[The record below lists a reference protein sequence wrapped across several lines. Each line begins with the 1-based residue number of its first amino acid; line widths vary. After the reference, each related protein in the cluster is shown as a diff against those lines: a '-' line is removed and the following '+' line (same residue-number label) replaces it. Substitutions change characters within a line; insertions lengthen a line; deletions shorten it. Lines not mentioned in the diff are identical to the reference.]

1 MKTKITLAAIT
12 MAIFS
17 SSESMAQTNQ
27 SEKEQKFMP
36 EIHGTIR
43 GKYEYQTEEGEGR
56 FEVRNARI
64 SITGKVVP
72 MVSYKA
78 EIDLSDEGKIK
89 MLDAYTRITPVD
101 RLNFT
106 IGQFRVPFTIDAH
119 RSPHQQYFANR
130 SFIAKQVGNVR
141 DVGATLGYKF
151 QGECPFVLEA
161 GLFNGSGLTD
171 QKDYWTKSVNFSAKA
186 QLFLPKGFNVTLSTQ
201 KIKPSDHAV
210 MMYDGGVYWHA
221 KGWHVEAEYLFKHYG
236 GNAFN
241 DVHSFDSF
249 INYDIAVKNKKS
261 MVKKVSPLIRYDM
274 MTDHSDGSSY
284 DDNGKLTITDYKRHR
299 LTGGMTISLAT
310 PFVSDIRINYEKYFY
325 RDGAIAKPSEKD
337 KFVIEFMTRF

>member
-1 MKTKITLAAIT
+1 M
-12 MAIFS
+12 
-17 SSESMAQTNQ
+17 
-27 SEKEQKFMP
+27 
-36 EIHGTIR
+36 
-43 GKYEYQTEEGEGR
+43 
-56 FEVRNARI
+56 
-64 SITGKVVP
+64 
-72 MVSYKA
+72 
-78 EIDLSDEGKIK
+78 
-89 MLDAYTRITPVD
+89 
-101 RLNFT
+101 
-106 IGQFRVPFTIDAH
+106 
-119 RSPHQQYFANR
+119 
-130 SFIAKQVGNVR
+130 
-141 DVGATLGYKF
+141 
-151 QGECPFVLEA
+151 LEA

>member
-1 MKTKITLAAIT
+1 MKTKFTLAAIT

-151 QGECPFVLEA
+151 QGECPVVLEA

-201 KIKPSDHAV
+201 KIKPYDHAV

>member
-1 MKTKITLAAIT
+1 MKTKFTLAAIT
-12 MAIFS
+12 LAIFS

-89 MLDAYTRITPVD
+89 MLDAYTRVTPVD

-151 QGECPFVLEA
+151 KGECPVVLEA

-201 KIKPSDHAV
+201 KIKPYDHAV

>member
-1 MKTKITLAAIT
+1 M
-12 MAIFS
+12 
-17 SSESMAQTNQ
+17 
-27 SEKEQKFMP
+27 
-36 EIHGTIR
+36 
-43 GKYEYQTEEGEGR
+43 
-56 FEVRNARI
+56 
-64 SITGKVVP
+64 
-72 MVSYKA
+72 
-78 EIDLSDEGKIK
+78 
-89 MLDAYTRITPVD
+89 
-101 RLNFT
+101 
-106 IGQFRVPFTIDAH
+106 
-119 RSPHQQYFANR
+119 
-130 SFIAKQVGNVR
+130 R

-151 QGECPFVLEA
+151 QGECPVVLEA